1 MNNLGFPRIEYNKY
15 ENFKFYIDQLNKK
28 DCGMSKQG
36 RTNELTRSASIMLEG
51 YYAIIKDV
59 CEHGTIHPDYLE
71 EKITLIQRGLNDLN
85 NLYSMLSEGDDE

>member
-1 MNNLGFPRIEYNKY
+1 MIDFGFPRSEYNKY
-15 ENFKFYIDQLNKK
+15 ENFQFYINQLGNK
-28 DCGMSKQG
+28 DCSMSKQG
-36 RTNELTRSASIMLEG
+36 RINELTRSASIMLEG

-85 NLYSMLSEGDDE
+85 GLYSVVSRDDNE